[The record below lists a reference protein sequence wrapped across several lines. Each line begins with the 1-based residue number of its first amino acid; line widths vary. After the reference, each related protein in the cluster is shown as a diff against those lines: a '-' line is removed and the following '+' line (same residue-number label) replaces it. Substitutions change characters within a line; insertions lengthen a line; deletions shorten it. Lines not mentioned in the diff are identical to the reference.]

1 MKQFIIKE
9 NDANQRMDKFITK
22 SVPKLPQSMM
32 YKYLRT
38 KRIKLNGK
46 KCEISTR
53 LNVGDL
59 VEMYINDE
67 FFEKTSAE
75 YEFLEAK
82 NDIDIVYED
91 ENIMLLNKP
100 QGLVVHEDNEHTVDT
115 LINRVLRY
123 LYEKGEYNPENELSF
138 VPSLCNRIDRNTCG
152 FVILAKN
159 AQSLR
164 EMNEIVKERMV
175 TKKYLCIVHGTPKKS
190 SDTLKDFLYKD
201 SDKNTVTIT
210 KTPTAETK
218 TVITKYNVLKSM
230 GDYSLL
236 EVELITGR
244 THQIRAHMAFIG
256 HPLLGDTKYGFNRDN
271 KGTGFKY
278 QALCAYKLSF
288 EPNDSIELL
297 SYLKGKSFEIKNIDF
312 VDKFLKGELLLNSQN
327 HYTHAN
333 NKNQKSKHKKNKR

>member
-32 YKYLRT
+32 YKALRT

-53 LNVGDL
+53 LSVGDL

-67 FFEKTSAE
+67 FFEETEEK
-75 YEFLEAK
+75 YQFKEAK

-100 QGLVVHEDNEHTVDT
+100 QGLVVHEDNEHTTDT

-123 LYEKGEYNPENELSF
+123 LYEKGEYNPDEELSF
-138 VPSLCNRIDRNTCG
+138 TPSLCNRIDRNTCG

-159 AQSLR
+159 AEALR

-175 TKKYLCIVHGTPKKS
+175 TKKYLCIVHGTPKKN

-201 SDKNTVTIT
+201 SNKNTVTIT
-210 KTPTAETK
+210 KNPTPETK
-218 TVITKYNVLKSM
+218 TVITKYNVIKSS

-278 QALCAYKLSF
+278 QALCAYKLHF
-288 EPNDSIELL
+288 EPNENIHLL
-297 SYLKGKSFEIKNIDF
+297 SYLNGKTFEIKNIDF
-312 VDKFLKGELLLNSQN
+312 ADKFINGDLFPAKSRNYNSTV
-327 HYTHAN
+327 HK
-333 NKNQKSKHKKNKR
+333 NKQRKNKR